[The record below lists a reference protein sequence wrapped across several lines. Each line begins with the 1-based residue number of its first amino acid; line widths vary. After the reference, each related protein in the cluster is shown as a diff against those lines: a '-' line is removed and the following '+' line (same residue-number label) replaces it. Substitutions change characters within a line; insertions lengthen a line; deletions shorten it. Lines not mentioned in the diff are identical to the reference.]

1 MERKLNHYINGLH
14 YGLAA
19 YINDDGTKCYYLDW
33 ATSRGK
39 AKGQYSGGDIATT
52 EAEIKKFILKD
63 KEIRKK
69 RFGRDYDAERE
80 ETSKEFAKLIKKLN
94 LDDLKYNVLFEFTA
108 YQEPLKKS
116 KAFATLA
123 RANNFIKKLEN
134 NKDYY
139 KFIELV
145 KV

>member
-1 MERKLNHYINGLH
+1 MKKLNHYINGLH

-19 YINDDGTKCYYLDW
+19 YIKDDGAKVYYLAW

-52 EAEIKKFILKD
+52 EAEIKKFISKD
-63 KEIRKK
+63 EEIRKQP
-69 RFGRDYDAERE
+69 FGFDYDAERE
-80 ETSKEFAKLIKKLN
+80 EISKEFEKLIKKFN
-94 LDDLKYNVLFEFTA
+94 LDDLKFNVLFEITT
-108 YQEPLKKS
+108 YQKPHKTS
-116 KAFATLA
+116 KAFTTQA

-134 NKDYY
+134 NKDCYN
-139 KFIELV
+139 FVELV

>member
-1 MERKLNHYINGLH
+1 MKRKLNHYINGLH

-19 YINDDGTKCYYLDW
+19 YIKDDGKKGYYLDW
-33 ATSRGK
+33 ATPRGK

-52 EAEIKKFILKD
+52 EAEIKMFIAKD
-63 KEIRKK
+63 KETKEK
-69 RFGRDYDAERE
+69 HVGLNHDAKRE
-80 ETSKEFAKLIKKLN
+80 EISKEFEKLIKKFN
-94 LDDLKYNVLFEFTA
+94 LDDLKYNVLFEITT
-108 YQEPLKKS
+108 YQTPHKTS
-116 KAFATLA
+116 KAFTTLA

-134 NKDYY
+134 NKDYC